1 MKVAQSELISVS
13 IIRKVSLKLSLN
25 LYSCCSV
32 LLMHINRC
40 VIEHYLCLH
49 LPKDLLRLEPLNIS
63 RKSNF

>member
-49 LPKDLLRLEPLNIS
+49 LITQRFVETRTSKYLKE
-63 RKSNF
+63 K